1 MAAAALCIEEGCVFI
16 EFLKQVDGK
25 SRPDRYYEQVAEVF
39 AASAC
44 TLLHEKCDAVVVV
57 CMHRPQTMVTRLK
70 SN

>member
-1 MAAAALCIEEGCVFI
+1 MAAAALCIEEGHAFI

-44 TLLHEKCDAVVVV
+44 TLLHKSAMLLSWFV
-57 CMHRPQTMVTRLK
+57 CTGPRQWLHV
-70 SN
+70 